1 MERLARLR
9 IKLILV
15 ASISLWLLNSCERQ
29 KPSEKIAGNIPAIF
43 VHSSHRDLKQK
54 EGSLYY
60 KNQSFSGWQY
70 ELFANG
76 DTAMIVPFY
85 QGKEH
90 GCARQWYPN
99 RKLKEQRWYEA
110 GEKTGE
116 HLAWWENGNRR
127 FIYHFENGVYE
138 GNQQEWNE
146 AGALYRNA
154 NYEKGKEKGLQQL
167 WRYDGKLIA
176 NYVAR
181 NGRNFGLTGVK
192 NCKSVWKYDKKN

>member
-1 MERLARLR
+1 MARQARSRIRLL
-9 IKLILV
+9 LL
-15 ASISLWLLNSCERQ
+15 ASVLLWLLNSCERH
-29 KPSEKIAGNIPAIF
+29 KPQEKIAGNIPAIF
-43 VHSSHRDLKQK
+43 VHSAQHELKQS
-54 EGSLYY
+54 GGILYY
-60 KNQSFSGWQY
+60 KGQPFSGWQY

-85 QGKEH
+85 KGKEQ
-90 GCARQWYPN
+90 GCARMWYEN
-99 RKLKEQRWYEA
+99 GTQREQRWYDA

-127 FIYHFENGVYE
+127 FVYHFKDGMYE

-154 NYEKGKEKGLQQL
+154 NYENGKEKGLQQL

-192 NCKSVWKYDKKN
+192 NCKSVWTNDKKN